1 MTSPYAHE
9 LERLREEYRQSRA
22 QFVEVGNKLRALTS
36 TVTSPDGFLTI
47 TVGPQGELTELKFN
61 NEKYRNMKPKELAHA
76 IQDALGKAREGLADK
91 IREVMPAS
99 PFGNASF
106 DDLRKPDFDWSNL
119 MPEDV
124 TVTGSSGLQPP
135 RRPDT
140 TEH

>member
-9 LERLREEYRQSRA
+9 LQRLREEYRQSRA
-22 QFVEVGNKLRALTS
+22 QFVEMGSKLRSLAS

-61 NEKYRNMKPKELAHA
+61 NEKYRTMKPKELAKA
-76 IQDALGKAREGLADK
+76 IQDALEKAREGLAAK
-91 IREVMPAS
+91 IREVMPDS
-99 PFGNASF
+99 PFGDVSF
-106 DDLRKPDFDWSNL
+106 DDLRKPDFDWSSL

-124 TVTGSSGLQPP
+124 TPSGPQP

-140 TEH
+140 TEY